1 VRPRVL
7 NSISVADRPEG
18 ATSWTVRSP

>member
-1 VRPRVL
+1 VLPRVL

-18 ATSWTVRSP
+18 ATSRTVRSP